1 MISRLVFHS
10 LLLTKKAQIMYVKDY
25 MQAIIMTVS
34 PNDSLSKA
42 RQTMDELLI
51 RHLPVV
57 VEGHRLVGL
66 LTDRDIRHADT
77 SSHSHLTDQ
86 ERREALHEIS
96 VSDVMTRQL
105 HTVCPETALMEAA
118 VMFLEQKFDCLPVVD
133 EAGTLKGLI
142 TVSDFVRVYIE
153 QHASVIF

>member
-1 MISRLVFHS
+1 M
-10 LLLTKKAQIMYVKDY
+10 MYVKDY

-42 RQTMDELLI
+42 RHTMDELFI

-66 LTDRDIRHADT
+66 LTDRDIRQADT

-86 ERREALHEIS
+86 ERHDALHGIC
-96 VSDVMTRQL
+96 VSDAMTRQL
-105 HTVCPETALMEAA
+105 QTVCPETALLEAA
-118 VMFLEQKFDCLPVVD
+118 IAFLEQKFDCLPVVD
-133 EAGTLKGLI
+133 EAGILKGLI
-142 TVSDFVRVYIE
+142 TVSDFVRVYID
-153 QHASVIF
+153 QHDSVIF